1 MTAELR
7 DLLRGSPFRDEITL
21 AILQLQENNRLEILK
36 RKWWE
41 GGKCPKEQDHR
52 AKGLGMENIGGIFVV
67 LICGLVVAVFV
78 AVMEFVWA
86 TRRSAETEEL
96 SVCQEMLREL
106 RQAVA
111 CRKPTRSRQRRR
123 PPARAAR
130 ALRAV
135 REMRLSNGKLYAGP
149 LASEPA
155 PQRLLEE
162 PARPCT
168 HIRICHECRRIQT
181 LRGAPPTPRR
191 PPPPEEGTPRRGGP
205 RDPTEQE

>member
-1 MTAELR
+1 
-7 DLLRGSPFRDEITL
+7 
-21 AILQLQENNRLEILK
+21 
-36 RKWWE
+36 
-41 GGKCPKEQDHR
+41 
-52 AKGLGMENIGGIFVV
+52 
-67 LICGLVVAVFV
+67 
-78 AVMEFVWA
+78 
-86 TRRSAETEEL
+86 
-96 SVCQEMLREL
+96 MLREL